1 MLNFFKQH
9 YQFLLMLA
17 VWVIAGAINEFIA
30 LAVIP
35 LSLLLLKQKDRYVE
49 MLIGFLFI
57 LIISD
62 SRNPVFAFA
71 GLAKSA
77 YLIVLA
83 ALFFL
88 NSKKFTTPNQ
98 FFLPFVPFFIV
109 ALLSLT
115 KSPITMLA
123 TQKTV
128 SYILLYLTIPAYIN
142 KCLTD
147 HKELFIKYLI
157 YFITGILLFGF
168 LLAIITPRYSML
180 FSRFMGIFGN
190 PNGVGLFCLIIFSM
204 VTVVFDKYGDY
215 FSRQEKRFVYGV
227 IIASVLFAISR
238 NSIFSILIFL
248 FFQRFYNISSWL
260 GFIIVI
266 LTAILYQVVALNLV
280 SIIETLGLQEY
291 FRTDTLETGSGR
303 FVAWN
308 FAWNYIQEN
317 FILGS
322 GFAFDEYYFDL
333 HQEGLQKLGH
343 QGGVHNM
350 YLAVW
355 LNTGVIGLICFLYAF
370 FKTVAKASIHSKLTL
385 PIMFSFLFSLTF
397 EGWLMGSLHPYNI
410 GFILT
415 FVILMH
421 QSTNEPKAEHTLS

>member
-9 YQFLLMLA
+9 YQFLIMLA
-17 VWVIAGAINEFIA
+17 VWVIAGAINQFIA

-35 LSLLLLKQKDRYVE
+35 LSMLLLKQKDRYVE
-49 MLIGFLFI
+49 LVIGFLFI

-62 SRNPVFAFA
+62 SRNPVFHFA

-77 YLIVLA
+77 YLILLTL
-83 ALFFL
+83 LFFF

-98 FFLPFVPFFIV
+98 FFVPFIPFFIV
-109 ALLSLT
+109 ALLSLIN
-115 KSPITMLA
+115 SPITMLA

-128 SYILLYLTIPAYIN
+128 SYILLYITLPAFIN

-147 HKELFIKYLI
+147 HKEQFLKYLV
-157 YFITGILLFGF
+157 YFITLILIFGF
-168 LLAIITPRYSML
+168 VLAILTPRYSML
-180 FSRFMGIFGN
+180 SSRFMGIFGN
-190 PNGVGLFCLIIFSM
+190 PNGVGLFCIIIFAL
-204 VTVVFDKYGDY
+204 VTVIFDKYKTLFTKQD
-215 FSRQEKRFVYGV
+215 KRIVYGV
-227 IIASVLFAISR
+227 IVASAIFAISR
-238 NSIFSILIFL
+238 NGIFSILIFL
-248 FFQRFYNISSWL
+248 FFMRFYNISNWL

-266 LTAILYQVVALNLV
+266 LSAILYQVVALNLV
-280 SIIETLGLQEY
+280 TIIQTLGLQDY
-291 FRTDTLETGSGR
+291 FRVDTLETGSGR

-322 GFAFDEYYFDL
+322 GFAFDEHFFDV

-355 LNTGVIGLICFLYAF
+355 LNTGVIGLIAFLYAF
-370 FKTVAKASIHSKLTL
+370 FRTVAKASLHSKLTL

-397 EGWLMGSLHPYNI
+397 EGWLMGSLNPYNI
-410 GFILT
+410 GFVLT
-415 FVILMH
+415 FVI
-421 QSTNEPKAEHTLS
+421 